1 MRETVHIDKSRV
13 SYLKA
18 KIEKLNKKARKL
30 GCREMVLNI
39 GTEETVTYVLR
50 NGRTVTELSE
60 NDVPVIV
67 NVSVEATLDYEIPII
82 DGWELICTFDIMPV
96 PEKNEHVVFTS
107 KVPDKT
113 LPADYLNKTEIHCD
127 HCGINRFR
135 NHSILLRNLE
145 SGEYKEVGSTCVKDF
160 FGHNPKGALFM
171 AQFKF
176 DKVLSELDEYCN
188 NQGYRMYAAYPITT
202 YLEMAAA
209 CIRKYG
215 WVSKGTAWDDETKTS
230 TAVNVSIEF
239 DLLRKNK
246 EPLVPDEKD
255 KELAKATIEYFTNL
269 DPEDNDYLTNCVK
282 VVKLGYVPDRFEGV
296 ACSTIVTYKR
306 TLNVEKPDTPASEY
320 VGNIGERI
328 NLRAECVYNMPLET
342 MYGMSELYIFVTPA
356 GEKVKTFY
364 SGSKWS
370 CDTGE
375 TYHLTGTVKK
385 HEEYRNEKTTI
396 LTRVSVVS

>member
-1 MRETVHIDKSRV
+1 M
-13 SYLKA
+13 
-18 KIEKLNKKARKL
+18 
-30 GCREMVLNI
+30 
-39 GTEETVTYVLR
+39 LR
-50 NGRTVTELSE
+50 DGRTVSELSE
-60 NDVPVIV
+60 SDQPVMV
-67 NVSVEATLDYEIPII
+67 HVTVDATLDYEIPII

-113 LPADYLNKTEIHCD
+113 LPAEYLNKTEIHCD

-160 FGHNPKGALFM
+160 FGHDPKGALYM

-176 DKVLSELDEYCN
+176 DSVVKDVDEYCN
-188 NQGYRMYAAYPITT
+188 NQGYRMYTAYPLKPFLAMT
-202 YLEMAAA
+202 AA
-209 CIRKYG
+209 CISEYG
-215 WVSKGTAWDDETKTS
+215 WVSKGTAWEDETKMA
-230 TAVNVSIEF
+230 TAEHVDIEIH
-239 DLLRKNK
+239 LNRKNK
-246 EPLVPDEKD
+246 GIIPTEADEK
-255 KELAKATIEYFTNL
+255 LADDTIEYFKNL
-269 DPEDNDYLTNCVK
+269 DPENNDYLTNCKK
-282 VVKLGYVPDRFEGV
+282 VVELGYVPDKMCGV

-306 TLNVEKPDTPASEY
+306 TLKVERPDRPASDY
-320 VGNIGERI
+320 IGNVGERI
-328 NLRAECVYNMPLET
+328 NLRAECVYSMTIESAF
-342 MYGMSELYIFVTPA
+342 GFSELYVFVTPQ

-385 HEEYRNEKTTI
+385 HEEYRGEKTTI
-396 LTRVSVVS
+396 LTRVNAVE